1 MRFSCGTSKEY
12 KKQKAIEQAKEKA
25 KRLSKWKRKFAFCPV
40 TVEVA
45 ENGKKQCIW
54 LDWYEE
60 RLIGVQVY
68 WDYVFRCVDL
78 KRGSRQ
84 RRFTA

>member
-12 KKQKAIEQAKEKA
+12 KKQKSIERAKEEA
-25 KRLSKWKRKFAFCPV
+25 KRLSNWRRKFAYWPT

-54 LDWYEE
+54 LGWYEE
-60 RLIGVQVY
+60 RLIGVQAY

-78 KRGSRQ
+78 VWESKQ
-84 RRFTA
+84 RRFVE